1 MDTVQLPQAWFKM
14 TKWPAILLF
23 FIFFV
28 CSFIFLIFII
38 LYYITLLLLSKSIF
52 FSGFIHFATIEKYF
66 FALRDDTHMTSM
78 KIGQFSRTS
87 TLLSSY
93 FQNSFTH
100 LTSDVQFQTKR
111 KHNPRMTIASYQ
123 VFPSGRLLFS
133 VSTH

>member
-1 MDTVQLPQAWFKM
+1 M
-14 TKWPAILLF
+14 TCQIIVIHILCPVIHFSHINNSL
-23 FIFFV
+23 
-28 CSFIFLIFII
+28 LHYII
-38 LYYITLLLLSKSIF
+38 TSVISNDS
-52 FSGFIHFATIEKYF
+52 FSGFNYFLTIEKYF
-66 FALRDDTHMTSM
+66 FALRDDAHMKSM
-78 KIGQFSRTS
+78 RTGQFSRTP

-93 FQNSFTH
+93 FQNYFIY